1 MISMQVP
8 SKSETLRVAS
18 VAPWDW
24 QTGDIAAAS
33 IDLGSEIL
41 AGIKGSQDAC
51 AGCTQPDCAAASS
64 ATSSALT
71 CAM

>member
-18 VAPWDW
+18 VAPWDR

-33 IDLGSEIL
+33 IDLGSGIL
-41 AGIKGSQDAC
+41 AGI
-51 AGCTQPDCAAASS
+51 
-64 ATSSALT
+64 
-71 CAM
+71 